1 MKRGAVAFLVGG
13 AAGLCV
19 ATVQGSPWVTRTIS
33 RATSAI
39 RSPDAPPKRPPPA
52 VAQVAS
58 ISVPIVAVS
67 ITPVTVSPPPGASSS
82 AAPEAPET
90 PEEEAPKDEKPA
102 PPPGPELLALYK
114 EVWVYAQP
122 SFRSRKIGYLRAGS
136 VVSRD
141 AKAAGFGGCEHGFYR
156 VAPQGYVCAGAAASI
171 HPEGPLATLAKRKPD
186 RKQGLPYP
194 YVMSKFPTPPLYLKL
209 PTAHEQRSVEGDLGK
224 HVAATLKKGEAIP
237 AALEATGIPPE
248 LADGKVVPSLTPNHH
263 GAGALYAGRAF
274 PKSGFALLATY
285 EHEGRLFGLNTD
297 LQLLPLDRTRVV
309 TPSRFHGEEL
319 GDLGLPV
326 AFVRTKGA
334 RYYQRDPQTGAM
346 KDDGPVFYREAVQL
360 TGKSERIDKATYLE
374 ARDGRYIVQSES
386 LVRIDPPKELPQFA
400 AEGKKWIDVS
410 ILKQSLVA
418 WEGGKPVYATLVS
431 TGADGLGDPK
441 ETHSTVRG
449 AFLIHTKHV
458 SVTMDNDQEDD
469 RFDLRDVPYVQ
480 YFHEGY
486 ALHAAYWHDDFG
498 RPKSHG
504 CVNLHPTDAA
514 WLFGW
519 TTPEVP
525 EGFHGAMTL
534 KNGTVVYIHPLVGWA
549 LNAPSAVST
558 RPRRTRA
565 WDASYPLPTRRR
577 RSASCPS
584 S

>member
-1 MKRGAVAFLVGG
+1 MKRGAVAFLIGG
-13 AAGLCV
+13 GAGLCV
-19 ATVQGSPWVTRTIS
+19 ATVQGSPWVARTIS
-33 RATSAI
+33 RASSAMH
-39 RSPDAPPKRPPPA
+39 RTEGAPPKPA
-52 VAQVAS
+52 PRVPVVAS
-58 ISVPIVAVS
+58 ITVPIVAVS
-67 ITPVTVSPPPGASSS
+67 ITPVSVSPPPGASGS
-82 AAPEAPET
+82 ASVEPAET
-90 PEEEAPKDEKPA
+90 PDEEEPKDDKPA
-102 PPPGPELLALYK
+102 PPPGPELVALYK

-141 AKAAGFGGCEHGFYR
+141 AKPAGFGGCEHGFYR
-156 VAPQGYVCAGAAASI
+156 VAPQGYVCVGAAASI
-171 HPEGPLATLAKRKPD
+171 HPEGAIATLAKRRPD

-209 PTAHEQRSVEGDLGK
+209 PSAHEQRSVEGDLQK
-224 HVAATLKKGEAIP
+224 HLGLAEKKKVDAKP
-237 AALEATGIPPE
+237 AALEASEIPAE
-248 LADGKVVPSLTPNHH
+248 LAEGKVVPSLTPNHH

-285 EHEGRLFGLNTD
+285 EHEGRTFGLNTD
-297 LQLLPLDRTRVV
+297 MQLLPLDRTRVI
-309 TPSRFHGEEL
+309 TPSSFHGIEL

-326 AFVRTKGA
+326 AFVRSKGA
-334 RYYQRDPQTGAM
+334 RYYQRDPKTSAM
-346 KDDGPVFYREAVQL
+346 KDDGPIAYREPVAL
-360 TGKSERIDKATYLE
+360 TGKSERIDRTTYLE
-374 ARDGRYIVQSES
+374 ARDGRYIIQSDS
-386 LVRIDPPKELPQFA
+386 LVRLDSPKELPQFA

-519 TTPEVP
+519 TTPDVP

-534 KNGTVVYIHPLVGWA
+534 KSGTVVYIHP
-549 LNAPSAVST
+549 
-558 RPRRTRA
+558 
-565 WDASYPLPTRRR
+565 
-577 RSASCPS
+577 
-584 S
+584 